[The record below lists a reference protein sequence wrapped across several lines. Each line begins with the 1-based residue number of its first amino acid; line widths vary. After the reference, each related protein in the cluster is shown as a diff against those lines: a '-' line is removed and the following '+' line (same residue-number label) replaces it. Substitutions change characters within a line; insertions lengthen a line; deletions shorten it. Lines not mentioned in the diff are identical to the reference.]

1 MAYEYEKNEWES
13 YNENYP
19 LDKQP
24 DSLITKQKLDRM
36 ELGIERSSMSLEA
49 GNIGISNDENPSVSI
64 TIDEIEHTKKLN
76 ILFPKQ
82 KDVQSGASINDDT
95 FNKNSTWSSEKIN
108 SLINDINDRIEDLSY
123 EPIQISSFTNNVNT
137 VEKGNTINTI
147 TFNWSINKI
156 PVELTLNGNPIDT
169 VMHSTTITDIIT
181 GNTTYILRAVDE
193 KDAVSTRTSSV
204 SFVNGVYYGVG
215 ESINIGQ
222 MTLQDIIKELSKP
235 GRDPRENMPKPI
247 LRSDVLKFEDLKE
260 GMILNGTV
268 RNITDFGAFV
278 DIGIKNDGLVHI
290 SEMSD
295 KYIKSPNE
303 VVSVGDIV
311 KVVVIGIDNDKKKV
325 KLSMKKVVE

>member
-36 ELGIERSSMSLEA
+36 ELGIERSSMSLET

-169 VMHSTTITDIIT
+169 VMHSATITDIIT

-222 MTLQDIIKELSKP
+222 MTSSFIRGLQKRLS
-235 GRDPRENMPKPI
+235 
-247 LRSDVLKFEDLKE
+247 SSAKF
-260 GMILNGTV
+260 T
-268 RNITDFGAFV
+268 F
-278 DIGIKNDGLVHI
+278 
-290 SEMSD
+290 S
-295 KYIKSPNE
+295 
-303 VVSVGDIV
+303 VSA
-311 KVVVIGIDNDKKKV
+311 GIDEYIYFACPSSYSQPSFYVGGFEGGFELLGSFKFTNQYQYTENYNIYVSTNANLGDTT
-325 KLSMKKVVE
+325 VECK